1 MPDPIQA
8 ESSGSTETETSVPRA
23 FNPLANTPVG
33 GNRPYSKLRSPKKK
47 QRRIVH
53 ENSVLLMSLAGGI
66 LSLVIALIM
75 LWTGDY
81 SPKTQWTGTI
91 FMVIAWLSCGFAVR
105 GMVVRPLQTLANM
118 HAAIREGDFSMRA
131 RFAGQFD
138 ALSMLMFEINALT
151 EAMREE
157 KLGALEAGALLNK
170 VMSEIDVAIF
180 AFDSEHKLRVVN
192 RAGERLMA
200 RHTERLLGSSAE
212 DLGLAEA
219 LDGPVA
225 QTLEKAFPGGSGRWG
240 VRRSTFRQGGVPHQ
254 LVVMADLSRALREE
268 ERQAWQRLVR
278 VLGHEL
284 NNSLAPIRS
293 IADSLEMIMKR
304 QPRPDDWEDDVR
316 RGLRV
321 VADRSEAL
329 SRFMR
334 DYARLTRLPQPQPQ
348 KVPLAPLILRIA
360 GLEQRLP
367 VTVVPGPAVTI
378 EADPDQLE
386 QVLINL
392 IRNAV
397 DASLEAAA
405 NTGLP
410 PNAAQ
415 SVVANALTGGSA
427 GSQAGNVNAGTQ
439 RPSGGTALQPG
450 GDSGGLQPAG
460 GSSGLQPTGGSTG
473 LQPTGGNI
481 GLQATGGNT
490 GLQASGYG
498 DQKEQGFSPGVR
510 VSWEKS
516 GASVEIMVEDN
527 GPGVANPS
535 NLFVP
540 FFTTKPGGSGI
551 GLALSRQIAEAHGGT
566 VFLRNRADTHGCEA
580 HVVLPIRQFAE
591 A

>member
-1 MPDPIQA
+1 MPDPGQP
-8 ESSGSTETETSVPRA
+8 ESPDSSVPRA
-23 FNPLANTPVG
+23 FNPLATTPVG
-33 GNRPYSKLRSPKKK
+33 GNRPYSKLRVPKKK

-53 ENSVLLMSLAGGI
+53 ENSVLLMSLAGGV
-66 LSLVIALIM
+66 LSLAIALIM
-75 LWTGDY
+75 LWAGDY
-81 SPKTQWTGTI
+81 TSKTQWTGTV

-170 VMSEIDVAIF
+170 VMSEIDVAVF

-200 RHTERLLGSSAE
+200 RHAERLIGSSAE
-212 DLGLAEA
+212 ELGLAEA

-367 VTVVPGPAVTI
+367 VTVVPGPDVTI

-397 DASLEAAA
+397 DATLEAAA

-410 PNAAQ
+410 RSATQGALANSVAGGSGAAQ
-415 SVVANALTGGSA
+415 AGGANALGANGGST
-427 GSQAGNVNAGTQ
+427 GV
-439 RPSGGTALQPG
+439 QP
-450 GDSGGLQPAG
+450 Q
-460 GSSGLQPTGGSTG
+460 GGSTG
-473 LQPTGGNI
+473 LQSSE
-481 GLQATGGNT
+481 
-490 GLQASGYG
+490 SGSEK
-498 DQKEQGFSPGVR
+498 QSGFSPGVR